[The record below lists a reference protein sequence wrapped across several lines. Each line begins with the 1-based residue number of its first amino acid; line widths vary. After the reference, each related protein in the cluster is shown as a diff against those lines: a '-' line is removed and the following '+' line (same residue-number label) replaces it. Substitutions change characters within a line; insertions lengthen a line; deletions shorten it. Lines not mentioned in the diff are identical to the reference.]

1 MIYLGL
7 ASYINGNYLV
17 SRYSRGNME
26 KRCLRID
33 EDFKPDFPDSID
45 LKISNRCSL
54 GCPYCHENSVKTGGL
69 AKIDEIKKHLSS
81 LPKKPIEIAIG
92 GGNLVEDE
100 ESLSLLSE
108 LVSWLDSRKN
118 LIGITLNEKSI
129 SVKTISS
136 LKNIFS
142 NNTYEWC
149 LGISLGPDITEKRLE
164 ELSKILLESNLI
176 FFNPKLVFHIILGL
190 FPKEILKNLVTDRSL
205 LGGAYNYNR
214 ILFLG
219 YKQYGRAKNTELPPD
234 IKSFEIIIKEAILNG
249 REGNGCGVHN
259 IFGFDNLALDQ
270 LNLSK
275 AFLKKDFDRI
285 YQGPEFSCSMYV
297 DAVSGQFAKS
307 STSDERVDWNSVDIL
322 DYFKHDKN

>member
-17 SRYSRGNME
+17 SRYSRGDMK

-81 LPKKPIEIAIG
+81 LPEKPIEIAIG
-92 GGNLVEDE
+92 GGDLVEDE
-100 ESLSLLSE
+100 ESLLLLSE

-136 LKNIFS
+136 LKNIFK
-142 NNTYEWC
+142 NNKFEWS

-164 ELSKILLESNLI
+164 ELSKILFETNLI

-190 FPKEILKNLVTDRSL
+190 FPKELLKDIVTKRSL

-234 IKSFEIIIKEAILNG
+234 IKSFEIMIKEAILNSRG
-249 REGNGCGVHN
+249 DCVYN
-259 IFGFDNLALDQ
+259 IFGFDNLAIDQ

-275 AFLKKDFDRI
+275 AFLSKDFDRI

-297 DAVSGQFAKS
+297 DAVLGQFAKS